1 MELRRPHPLYAV
13 VSLSRYLYL
22 LLLPLAR
29 GFISAWG
36 GGVAAWLE
44 GAWFDLCILGL
55 LFGLGG
61 LLWLCTQY
69 RADKEGIFLTTGIFR
84 RREVLLPAGKITCLS
99 AVQPFYLRPFRAVF
113 LRADTPAGSY
123 KRADFSLLQTG
134 FSPWPKGRGPR
145 ASNSM
150 SPGEWPL

>member
-84 RREVLLPAGKITCLS
+84 RREVLLPAGKMHLPLSGAAFLS
-99 AVQPFYLRPFRAVF
+99 ASIPGGIP
-113 LRADTPAGSY
+113 PGGHPSW
-123 KRADFSLLQTG
+123 KLQTG
-134 FSPWPKGRGPR
+134 GLLPPPAPAGGRPDSR
-145 ASNSM
+145 
-150 SPGEWPL
+150 PGQRGGAPERQTV

>member
-84 RREVLLPAGKITCLS
+84 RREVLLLS
-99 AVQPFYLRPFRAVF
+99 LIHILLF
-113 LRADTPAGSY
+113 LLILYAILL
-123 KRADFSLLQTG
+123 SLQ
-134 FSPWPKGRGPR
+134 
-145 ASNSM
+145 
-150 SPGEWPL
+150 